1 MTLKVPLKNRSVI
14 FFTTQKT
21 NFVKLSKVEHLRLAI
36 HWLVSQFYKNCSSG
50 TFFSFYGEMMLNNRG
65 IEQYIVTDTFL
76 KTKMLCVP
84 TQVQGEPPAAA

>member
-1 MTLKVPLKNRSVI
+1 MPRKRVQGNMSDLNFSFI
-14 FFTTQKT
+14 FD
-21 NFVKLSKVEHLRLAI
+21 SKKYL
-36 HWLVSQFYKNCSSG
+36 YSSG

-84 TQVQGEPPAAA
+84 TQVQEEPAAAQMFDWLDT